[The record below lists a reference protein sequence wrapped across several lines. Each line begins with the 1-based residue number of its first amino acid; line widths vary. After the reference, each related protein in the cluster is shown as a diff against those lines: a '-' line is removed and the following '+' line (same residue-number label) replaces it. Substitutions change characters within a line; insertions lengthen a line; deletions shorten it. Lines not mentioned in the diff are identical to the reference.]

1 MGLTTD
7 PCASSVTRRA
17 IGRRELRSSS
27 IVVGFSRFPHG
38 VVTLPG
44 LHSNHVH
51 RTKADRLM
59 AAPVEQVGVIVACPA
74 CGTDVMQKTMIPLGV
89 TDGIISYVCVP
100 CARKLVMTGSPQP

>member
-1 MGLTTD
+1 
-7 PCASSVTRRA
+7 
-17 IGRRELRSSS
+17 
-27 IVVGFSRFPHG
+27 
-38 VVTLPG
+38 
-44 LHSNHVH
+44 
-51 RTKADRLM
+51 M